1 MLCPGTKTPH
11 ATEQLGLTLQLL
23 SHIRKSTCN
32 SERSYTTQL
41 RFNAANQSI
50 DNVSII
56 ELVSKLSE
64 RVQSAWLSAQQLVG
78 AVALVATSPVGQ
90 RAFISW
96 LSRPHYI

>member
-1 MLCPGTKTPH
+1 MAQDFPGGPVVKKLPCNAGDVGSMLCPGTKTPH

-50 DNVSII
+50 NKNI
-56 ELVSKLSE
+56 
-64 RVQSAWLSAQQLVG
+64 
-78 AVALVATSPVGQ
+78 
-90 RAFISW
+90 F
-96 LSRPHYI
+96 